1 MNKFVE
7 RAKELKARL
16 SLLGFDSGEYAEL
29 KAVIENH
36 CGDSLRDDELFA
48 LSLDTRILLSEFNC
62 PPLYEEACLNPKDPD
77 RLIYLLEKMIEVA
90 EFRQR

>member
-1 MNKFVE
+1 MNKFIE

-29 KAVIENH
+29 QAVIENH
-36 CGDSLRDDELFA
+36 CGDSSREDELFA
-48 LSLDTRILLSEFNC
+48 LSLNTRILLSEFNC
-62 PPLYEEACLNPKDPD
+62 PPLYEEACQHQMNPD

>member
-1 MNKFVE
+1 MSKFIE

-16 SLLGFDSGEYAEL
+16 SLLGFDSGKYAKL
-29 KAVIENH
+29 QAVIESH
-36 CGDSLRDDELFA
+36 CGDALREDELFK

-62 PPLYEEACLNPKDPD
+62 PPLYEEACRQQTNPDF
-77 RLIYLLEKMIEVA
+77 LIYLLEKMIEVA